1 LYASRDPTEYFLP
14 IVRMNTTLGLEG
26 WEKGMKRETGGAGGR
41 SRGRWSMRDGL
52 HALIVVCAWVL
63 FFYWWYCV
71 LPATLLADAVS
82 AILAILVVSLCTVIL
97 TLGWVQYNLGIYRR
111 KGPRRKI
118 PDVSE
123 RIVADALGRDLVH
136 GGWEALRAS
145 RLIAV
150 SVDGENRKIM
160 SARED

>member
-1 LYASRDPTEYFLP
+1 
-14 IVRMNTTLGLEG
+14 
-26 WEKGMKRETGGAGGR
+26 
-41 SRGRWSMRDGL
+41 MRDGL
-52 HALIVVCAWVL
+52 HALIVVSAWVL

-71 LPATLLADAVS
+71 LPATLLADAAS
-82 AILAILVVSLCTVIL
+82 AILAILVVALCTVAL
-97 TLGWVQYNLGIYRR
+97 TLGWVRYNLGIYRR

-123 RIVADALGRDLVH
+123 RVVADALGRDLVH

-145 RLIAV
+145 RLITV
-150 SVDGENRKIM
+150 SVDGENRKIF

>member
-1 LYASRDPTEYFLP
+1 
-14 IVRMNTTLGLEG
+14 
-26 WEKGMKRETGGAGGR
+26 
-41 SRGRWSMRDGL
+41 MRDGL
-52 HALIVVCAWVL
+52 HALIVFCAWVL

-71 LPATLLADAVS
+71 LPATLLSDAVS

-123 RIVADALGRDLVH
+123 RVVADALGRDLVH

-145 RLIAV
+145 RLITV
-150 SVDGENRKIM
+150 SVDGENRKTL
-160 SARED
+160 SAREV